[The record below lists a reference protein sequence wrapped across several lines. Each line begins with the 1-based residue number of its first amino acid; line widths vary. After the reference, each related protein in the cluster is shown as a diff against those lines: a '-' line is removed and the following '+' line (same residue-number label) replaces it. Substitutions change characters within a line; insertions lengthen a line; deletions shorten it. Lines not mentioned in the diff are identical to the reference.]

1 MSEGTASSPESSR
14 ASRPKGEWFVSTHWS
29 VVLSA
34 TDTSAPGSREA
45 LETLCCTYWYPLY
58 AYTRRKGYSPEDAQ
72 DLTQGFFAR
81 FLEKN
86 YLDDV
91 DRGKGKFRSFL
102 LASLEHFLTNEWR
115 DARAQKRGGG
125 RPLVSLDAALAEDRY
140 RLEPVEPLTPEKVF
154 ERRWAFTVLEMA
166 MERLREEYEA
176 QGKAALYA
184 ELKSAISSEAEQ
196 ASYAE
201 KAARLN
207 QTVNAV
213 KMAAL
218 RLRRRYRE
226 LLRAEVAN
234 TLGDESEVDQELRH
248 LLAILSGG

>member
-1 MSEGTASSPESSR
+1 MSKDMAAFPEGPP

-34 TDTSAPGSREA
+34 ADMSAPASREA
-45 LETLCCTYWYPLY
+45 LETLCGTYWYPLY

-81 FLEKN
+81 FLEKK
-86 YLDDV
+86 YLNDV
-91 DRGKGKFRSFL
+91 DRTKGKFRSFL
-102 LASLEHFLTNEWR
+102 LACLEHFLANEWR

-125 RPLVSLDAALAEDRY
+125 RGLISLDSASAEERY
-140 RLEPVEPLTPEKVF
+140 RLEPVEPLTPERIY
-154 ERRWAFTVLEMA
+154 ERRWALTVLESA
-166 MERLREEYEA
+166 MDRLREECAA
-176 QGKAALYA
+176 QGKAPLYA
-184 ELKSAISSEAEQ
+184 ELKSVLSTEAEP

-207 QTVNAV
+207 MTVNAV

-226 LLRAEVAN
+226 LLRAQVAN
-234 TLGDESEVDQELRH
+234 TIGDDNEVDQELRH
-248 LLAILSGG
+248 LLAVLSGE